1 MQKIIAIVVTYNRKE
16 LLIECLNAIKK
27 QTYPVSRIVV
37 VDNASN
43 DGTDKLFSNNN
54 MFDQDLFDYQRLP
67 QNIGGAGGF
76 HEGFKYASQLDV
88 DWLWIM
94 DDDTIPRD
102 DSLEKLID
110 DAGVLGTDNVSFLA
124 SSVFGPEN
132 EAMNVPVISGHHSIS
147 GYPDWYFDLGKGL
160 VKIESA
166 TFVSLL
172 INNQAIKKI
181 GLPVKDYF
189 IWGDDTEYTLRL
201 THYFGPAFLSGKS
214 KVLHKRA
221 NVKKLIIEEE
231 TNINRVPL
239 YYYLVRNILITRTE
253 YFGRKEGIK
262 GIILWGGFS
271 VTLLFR
277 PKVKYRV
284 KKFLTVQKGILD
296 FIFRQYDY
304 KRFSNRMTH

>member
-43 DGTDKLFSNNN
+43 DGTDKLFSNN

-76 HEGFKYASQLDV
+76 HEGFKYASQLDA

-102 DSLEKLID
+102 DSLEELVD
-110 DAGVLGTDNVSFLA
+110 DAGALKTDNISFLA

-132 EAMNVPVISGHHSIS
+132 EAMNVPAISKHRSIS

-189 IWGDDTEYTLRL
+189 IWGDDDEYTLRL
-201 THYFGPAFLSGKS
+201 TRYFGPAFLSGKS
-214 KVLHKRA
+214 RVLHKRA
-221 NVKKLIIEEE
+221 IIKTLSIQDE
-231 TNINRVPL
+231 TNKNRVSL
-239 YYYLVRNILITRTE
+239 YYYLVRNHLITRKE
-253 YFGRKEGIK
+253 YFGKKVWIMDTIKWSGI
-262 GIILWGGFS
+262 S
-271 VTLLFR
+271 VILLFN
-277 PKVKYRV
+277 PKIKLRL
-284 KKFLTVQKGILD
+284 KKFLTIQKGILA
-296 FIFRQYDY
+296 FILKKYDH
-304 KRFSNRMTH
+304 KGFSNRMSC